1 MSKVPVLMA
10 VGQRE
15 VDEQTV
21 AVRRLGS
28 KHQKVISLGG
38 AISSLTEE
46 IRDRGAAIQN

>member
-1 MSKVPVLMA
+1 MA

-28 KHQKVISLGG
+28 KRQQVVTLNEAIASL
-38 AISSLTEE
+38 SDE
-46 IRDRGAAIQN
+46 IRMRGRAA